1 VLGLKA
7 CTTTPSSV
15 IAILTVASYFVDTS
29 SITSDLFNK
38 ELMAYSKTG
47 RISRTSRL
55 TKELRAEE
63 ICQLD
68 TEEETS
74 AGTVDR
80 GNKP

>member
-1 VLGLKA
+1 MFA
-7 CTTTPSSV
+7 CLSLSFCTCIRHS
-15 IAILTVASYFVDTS
+15 
-29 SITSDLFNK
+29 SDLFNK